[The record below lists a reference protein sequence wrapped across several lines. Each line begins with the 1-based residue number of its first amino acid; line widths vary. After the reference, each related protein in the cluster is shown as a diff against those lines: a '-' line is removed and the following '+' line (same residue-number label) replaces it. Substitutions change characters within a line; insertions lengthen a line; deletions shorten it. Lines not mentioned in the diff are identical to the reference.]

1 MLRIFWKSSKLP
13 KKQKPACFLFL
24 LKNDIKDI
32 IDPESKHNHATH
44 EFYLQKLISY
54 AAVQLI
60 LFVK

>member
-1 MLRIFWKSSKLP
+1 MV
-13 KKQKPACFLFL
+13 
-24 LKNDIKDI
+24 
-32 IDPESKHNHATH
+32 DPEPKHNHAAH